1 MKKIFTLFFVALFAI
16 TSSAQITVGE
26 PHSTVVERT
35 GNRPEAGTW
44 GLYMGASVGQVI
56 DLVNSLDN
64 DKIWY
69 GLPMLNLKYY
79 CTNNLEL
86 RLGMQFAVE
95 TSSKK
100 ANLYDKYSYAYGN
113 LVNKHGE
120 NFTRFRPGVAYHFNK
135 TNILDVYL
143 GAELPIGWNTAS
155 SKEEMFDGSLTST
168 RQGTF
173 IIGAGVFFGF
183 QVFIADL
190 PFAIGL
196 ETGFSGLM
204 HCGGNTKYKVI
215 DTNGEETIYFNN
227 NPSIYNAS
235 KISANWNADA
245 AITFSYFFK

>member
-16 TSSAQITVGE
+16 TSSAQISVGE

-44 GLYMGASVGQVI
+44 GLYMGASAGQI
-56 DLVNSLDN
+56 LDLVNSIEN
-64 DKIWY
+64 NHIWY

-79 CTNNLEL
+79 YTNNLEL

-95 TSSKK
+95 TSSSKEK
-100 ANLYDKYSYAYGN
+100 VYDEFSELYGKVASRG
-113 LVNKHGE
+113 GE
-120 NFTRFRPGVAYHFNK
+120 NFTRFRPGIAYHFNK

-155 SKEEMFDGSLTST
+155 TKEVNFDGSSAST
-168 RQGTF
+168 YRGTF
-173 IIGAGVFFGF
+173 VIGAGVFFGF
-183 QVFIADL
+183 QVFVADL

-204 HCGGNTKYKVI
+204 YCGGNTKHKVI
-215 DTNGEETIYFNN
+215 DTFGEKTVYFNN
-227 NPSIYNAS
+227 DPTIYNAS